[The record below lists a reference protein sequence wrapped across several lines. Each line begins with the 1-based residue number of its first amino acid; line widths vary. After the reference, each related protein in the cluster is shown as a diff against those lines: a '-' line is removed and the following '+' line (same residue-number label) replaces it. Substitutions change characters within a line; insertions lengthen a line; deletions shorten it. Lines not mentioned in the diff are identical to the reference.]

1 MANRAFYPSQSYG
14 SSRVYAEFS
23 FDTNNT
29 SSPLM
34 TTVDGADI
42 IASLTRQ
49 SAGQILVTLKDTF
62 NKVLALDASLDDTA
76 DDGAFATVG
85 AVSNEGTSTP
95 ITFIIRTRVVA
106 GTKTDFTGR
115 KVRVAIAMR
124 NGNWGVK

>member
-1 MANRAFYPSQSYG
+1 MANRTLYPSQSYG
-14 SSRVYAEFS
+14 SGRVYAEFC

-34 TTVDGADI
+34 TSVDGADI
-42 IASLTRQ
+42 VANLNRTG
-49 SAGQILVTLKDTF
+49 AGVIVVTLKDSF
-62 NKVLALDASLDDTA
+62 NKVIALDASLDDSA

-85 AVSNEGTSTP
+85 TVTNEGTSSP
-95 ITFIIRTRVVA
+95 ITFTIRTRVVA

-115 KVRVAIAMR
+115 RVRVSMALR